1 MSVKTDIQ
9 QAMKEAM
16 KSKSTERLEVL
27 RMAKGALLLAEKA
40 QSKEKELSDEEA
52 VKALRG
58 EVKKREKSMETYRE
72 LGKDEEVEQLKAEIS
87 VLGEFLPKQ
96 LSPEQVE
103 ERVRAYLADHPEIDH
118 PGKLTGALKKELG
131 ETVDG
136 KTLNETC
143 RKVLGG

>member
-16 KSKSTERLEVL
+16 KNKDSQRLEVL

-40 QSKEKELSDEEA
+40 QAKDKELSGDEA

-58 EVKKREKSMETYRE
+58 EVKKREKSIDTYQE
-72 LGKDEEVEQLKAEIS
+72 LGKDDEVERLKTEIS
-87 VLGEFLPKQ
+87 VLEEFLPRQ

-103 ERVRAYLADHPEIDH
+103 EKVRAYLAEHPEIDH

-143 RKVLGG
+143 RRVLGA

>member
-9 QAMKEAM
+9 QAMKTAM
-16 KSKSTERLEVL
+16 KEKDNERLEVL

-40 QSKEKELSDEEA
+40 QPKDQELSDDEA
-52 VKALRG
+52 VKVLRS
-58 EVKKREKSMETYRE
+58 EVKKREKGMDTYRE
-72 LGKDEEVEQLKAEIS
+72 LGKDEEVERLRAE
-87 VLGEFLPKQ
+87 VALLEEFLPKQ

-103 ERVRAYLADHPEIDH
+103 EKVRTYLAEHPEIDH

-131 ETVDG
+131 EAVDG

-143 RKVLGG
+143 RKVLGA